1 MKIEDEIKVSKF
13 SNEWHR
19 CTVNILYTYNWIN
32 NELEQRA
39 AKEGI
44 TLKQFN
50 VLRILRGQYPKP
62 ATNNLIK
69 SRMLST
75 TPDISRMIDRMVS
88 KELVSRCQSGGD
100 KRAVDLVITEKGL
113 EILTS
118 LDEDMLMKDLLP
130 DRISEEEAM
139 TLSALL
145 DKLRG

>member
-1 MKIEDEIKVSKF
+1 MKIEDEIKVNKF

-19 CTVNILYTYNWIN
+19 CTVNILYTYHCISTA
-32 NELEQRA
+32 LEQRA

-62 ATNNLIK
+62 ATNSLIK
-69 SRMLST
+69 SRMLSF

-88 KELVSRCQSGGD
+88 KELVSRCQSGAD
-100 KRAVDLVITEKGL
+100 KRAVDLFITEKGQ
-113 EILTS
+113 EILKR
-118 LDEDMLMKDLLP
+118 LDEDMLMMDVLP
-130 DRISEEEAM
+130 GRISEEEAM
-139 TLSALL
+139 ALNTLL

>member
-19 CTVNILYTYNWIN
+19 CTVNILYTYNWLN

-75 TPDISRMIDRMVS
+75 TPDISRMMDRMVT
-88 KELVSRCQSGGD
+88 KGLVSRCQSGGD
-100 KRAVDLVITEKGL
+100 KRAVDLVITDKGL
-113 EILTS
+113 KILEN
-118 LDEDMLMKDLLP
+118 LEEPMLMTDILS
-130 DRISEEEAM
+130 DRISEKEAIQ
-139 TLSALL
+139 LSALL

>member
-19 CTVNILYTYNWIN
+19 CTVNILYTYNWLN

-75 TPDISRMIDRMVS
+75 TPDISRMMDRMVT
-88 KELVSRCQSGGD
+88 KGLVS
-100 KRAVDLVITEKGL
+100 AVNREVTNAPLIW
-113 EILTS
+113 
-118 LDEDMLMKDLLP
+118 
-130 DRISEEEAM
+130 
-139 TLSALL
+139 LSPIKA
-145 DKLRG
+145 

>member
-1 MKIEDEIKVSKF
+1 MKIEEEIKVSQF
-13 SNEWHR
+13 SDEWHR

-39 AKEGI
+39 SKQGI

-75 TPDISRMIDRMVS
+75 TPDISRMIDRMVT
-88 KELVSRCQSGGD
+88 KGLVSRCQSGGD

-113 EILTS
+113 EILHH
-118 LDEDMLMKDLLP
+118 LEDPMLMKDILP
-130 DRISEEEAM
+130 HKITAEEAVQ
-139 TLSALL
+139 LSDLL
-145 DKLRG
+145 DKLRS